1 MAPSCL
7 TVYEDL
13 ADEHQGETMKAMNCP
28 CGSQI
33 TGETDEAFVAAVNE
47 HLSTAHPEMG
57 AKYTDEQI
65 LSRAQE
71 V

>member
-1 MAPSCL
+1 MGAPARAAFSA
-7 TVYEDL
+7 TKEKP
-13 ADEHQGETMKAMNCP
+13 MKAMNCP
-28 CGSQI
+28 CGQQV
-33 TGETDEAFVAAVNE
+33 TGDTDEAFVTNVNE

-57 AKYTDEQI
+57 GKYTDEQI

>member
-1 MAPSCL
+1 MNGS
-7 TVYEDL
+7 YRKDL
-13 ADEHQGETMKAMNCP
+13 AHNDEGDTVKAMNCP
-28 CGSQI
+28 CGQQLS
-33 TGETDEAFVAAVNE
+33 GETDEEFVTTVNE

-71 V
+71 I

>member
-1 MAPSCL
+1 
-7 TVYEDL
+7 
-13 ADEHQGETMKAMNCP
+13 MKVMTCP
-28 CGSQI
+28 CGAQI
-33 TGETDEAFVAAVNE
+33 TGETDEAFIAGVNE

>member
-1 MAPSCL
+1 
-7 TVYEDL
+7 
-13 ADEHQGETMKAMNCP
+13 MKAMNCP
-28 CGSQI
+28 CGNQI
-33 TGETDEAFVAAVNE
+33 TGETDDAFVAAVNE
-47 HLSTAHPEMG
+47 HLTTAHPEMG